1 MITKYWDYY
10 NSSCRC
16 FLLKTF
22 LLAKQSSAKMNNN
35 QSAHSACPCITVR
48 EPFLFFRSFLPL
60 FVLVFCA
67 GLLSAQQQYRTWT
80 SANGA
85 KLQARMLGFDGA
97 KVTIER
103 SDKQKFVFPLNLL
116 SSADQ
121 AYVRQV
127 AGRLRLAVCSSARKA
142 ISFLCSYSNS

>member
-1 MITKYWDYY
+1 M
-10 NSSCRC
+10 
-16 FLLKTF
+16 
-22 LLAKQSSAKMNNN
+22 
-35 QSAHSACPCITVR
+35 R
-48 EPFLFFRSFLPL
+48 EPFLFFRSFLTL
-60 FVLVFCA
+60 FALLLLFS

-85 KLQARMLGFDGA
+85 KLQARILGFDGA

-127 AGRLRLAVCSSARKA
+127 AGRLTRP
-142 ISFLCSYSNS
+142 NSPVSPGP